1 MILTYK
7 KNLCRTFIMLTLKQK
22 KLLDFLE
29 QYYKRNKIFP
39 TFDEMKIKLS
49 IKSKSGIHKLLSS
62 LVEKGYIERLPHKA
76 RALKINNTINHDI
89 IKEETDIPFLGRIA
103 AGNPIE
109 AITGSFEQISVP
121 NFLLDNKDEHF
132 TLEVTGDS
140 MIEEGIFDGDIVVIK
155 KINVASSGEIVVALI
170 DDSEVTLKKFRS
182 YKNSIALEP
191 ANKNY
196 KTRIFGEGRVQIQG
210 KLVGLLRKF

>member
-1 MILTYK
+1 
-7 KNLCRTFIMLTLKQK
+7 MLTLKQK
-22 KLLDFLE
+22 KLLDYIV
-29 QYYKRNKIFP
+29 QYCSSNKIYP
-39 TFDEMKIKLS
+39 TFDEMKSYLN

-62 LVEKGYIERLPHKA
+62 LEDKGIIERLPHKA
-76 RALKINNTINHDI
+76 RALKLKKVINLPKSD
-89 IKEETDIPFLGRIA
+89 ERSLPFLGRIA

-121 NFLLDNKDEHF
+121 NYLINGKDEHF

-140 MIEEGIFDGDIVVIK
+140 MIEDGINDGDIVVIK
-155 KINVASSGEIVVALI
+155 KSNVANSGDIIVALV
-170 DDSEVTLKKFRS
+170 DDNEVTLKRFRS

-196 KTRIFGEGRVQIQG
+196 KTRIFGFDRVKIQG
-210 KLVGLLRKF
+210 TLSGLIRKF

>member
-1 MILTYK
+1 MRSYL
-7 KNLCRTFIMLTLKQK
+7 N
-22 KLLDFLE
+22 
-29 QYYKRNKIFP
+29 
-39 TFDEMKIKLS
+39 

-62 LVEKGYIERLPHKA
+62 LEDKGIIERLPHKA
-76 RALKINNTINHDI
+76 RALKLKKVINLPKSD
-89 IKEETDIPFLGRIA
+89 ESSLPFLGRIA

-121 NFLLDNKDEHF
+121 NYLINGKDEHF

-140 MIEEGIFDGDIVVIK
+140 MIGDGINDGDIVVIK
-155 KINVASSGEIVVALI
+155 KSNVANSGDIIVALV
-170 DDSEVTLKKFRS
+170 DDNEVTLKRFRS

-196 KTRIFGEGRVQIQG
+196 KTRIFGEDRVKVQG
-210 KLVGLLRKF
+210 KLVGLIRKF

>member
-1 MILTYK
+1 
-7 KNLCRTFIMLTLKQK
+7 MLTLKQK
-22 KLLDFLE
+22 KLLDYIV
-29 QYYKRNKIFP
+29 QYCSSNKIYP
-39 TFDEMKIKLS
+39 TFDEMRSYLN

-62 LVEKGYIERLPHKA
+62 LEDKGIIDRLPHTA
-76 RALKINNTINHDI
+76 RALKLKKVINLPKSD
-89 IKEETDIPFLGRIA
+89 ESSLPFLGRIA

-121 NFLLDNKDEHF
+121 NYLINGKDEHF

-140 MIEEGIFDGDIVVIK
+140 MIEDGINDGDIVVIK
-155 KINVASSGEIVVALI
+155 KSNVANSGDIIVALV
-170 DDSEVTLKKFRS
+170 DDNEVTLKRFRS

-196 KTRIFGEGRVQIQG
+196 KTRIFGEDRVKVQG
-210 KLVGLLRKF
+210 KLVGLIRKF